1 MMNIRQQ
8 TLEALNYCL
17 HILLIIPGLL
27 SIIYN
32 NYIAYNFN
40 LPNLSFWFFFLTTI
54 VFNKIINRIKTS
66 NKITFKEDN

>member
-1 MMNIRQQ
+1 MTYTKQQ
-8 TLEALNYCL
+8 ILEALNYCL

-40 LPNLSFWFFFLTTI
+40 LPNLSFWFFFLSTI
-54 VFNKIINRIKTS
+54 VFNKIIGRIQIG
-66 NKITFKEDN
+66 KITFKKEN